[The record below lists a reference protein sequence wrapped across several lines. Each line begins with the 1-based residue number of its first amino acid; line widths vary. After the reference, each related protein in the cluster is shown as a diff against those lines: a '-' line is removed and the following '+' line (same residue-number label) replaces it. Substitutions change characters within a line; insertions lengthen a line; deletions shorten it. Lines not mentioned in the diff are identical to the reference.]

1 MIPVS
6 ELRDVNA
13 ADVYKGDLLA
23 GSLTRAGNDV
33 VFLYDSDYL
42 DSASTPDLAWSIP
55 KSSAETRASGGS
67 VPAFFAGLL
76 PEGVRLTG
84 VVTAT
89 KTSEDDHFTLL
100 LAVGSDTI
108 GDVRV
113 LPRGQQISLAGTAF
127 DSRHRV
133 PDLRRLFDSLSTG
146 ESVSQDPSALPGVQG
161 KVSAQMYSTPVS
173 TTAGPAILKLAPP
186 ARLPRL
192 VENESFF
199 MNLARRCA
207 LSVPEHRVI
216 EDDNGISGLLVA
228 RFDRV
233 GEQRIPQ
240 EDACQVSGL
249 YPASK
254 YRMKT
259 EAVIALLADNVER
272 GGGSARQATAE
283 LLRLTAYSYAIG
295 NGDLHGKN
303 YSIHKNT
310 QGIWSITPAYD
321 LLCTQPYASWSDPM
335 ALSFYGRANRWTRG
349 HFVESAGRLGM
360 PERATRRI
368 LDDVCAGVRSGI
380 DEVDTIGFDDK
391 QTRQLK
397 RLLDERCTELS

>member
-6 ELRDVNA
+6 ELRDVDA

-23 GSLTRAGNDV
+23 GSLTRVGNDV
-33 VFLYDSDYL
+33 EFLYDGDYL
-42 DSASTPDLAWSIP
+42 DSASAPNLAWSIP

-113 LPRGQQISLAGTAF
+113 LPRGQEMSLVGTAF

-133 PDLRRLFDSLSTG
+133 PDLRRLFDSLATG

-192 VENESFF
+192 VDNESFF
-199 MNLARRCA
+199 MNLARGCG
-207 LSVPEHRVI
+207 LSVPNHRVI
-216 EDDNGISGLLVA
+216 EDDKGFSGLLVA
-228 RFDRV
+228 RFDRI
-233 GEQRIPQ
+233 GEQRLPQ
-240 EDACQVSGL
+240 EDACQVAGL

-259 EAVIALLADNVER
+259 EAVIALLADTVER

-283 LLRLTAYSYAIG
+283 LLRLTAYSYAIE

-303 YSIHKNT
+303 YSIHNNT
-310 QGIWSITPAYD
+310 RGIWSITPAYD

>member
-1 MIPVS
+1 
-6 ELRDVNA
+6 
-13 ADVYKGDLLA
+13 
-23 GSLTRAGNDV
+23 
-33 VFLYDSDYL
+33 
-42 DSASTPDLAWSIP
+42 
-55 KSSAETRASGGS
+55 
-67 VPAFFAGLL
+67 
-76 PEGVRLTG
+76 
-84 VVTAT
+84 VTAT

-108 GDVRV
+108 GDVSV
-113 LPRGQQISLAGTAF
+113 LPHGQQMMLACTAF

-133 PDLRRLFDSLSTG
+133 PDLRHLFDSLSTS
-146 ESVSQDPSALPGVQG
+146 ESVQQDPSALPGVQG
-161 KVSAQMYSTPVS
+161 KVSALMYSTPVS

-186 ARLPRL
+186 ARLPQL

-199 MNLARRCA
+199 MNLARRCG

-216 EDDNGISGLLVA
+216 EDDKGISGLLVA
-228 RFDRV
+228 RFDRI
-233 GEQRIPQ
+233 GEQRLPQ

-259 EAVIALLADNVER
+259 EAVITLLADNVER

-310 QGIWSITPAYD
+310 REIWSITPAYD
-321 LLCTQPYASWSDPM
+321 LLCTQPYASWTDPM
-335 ALSFYGRANRWTRG
+335 ALNFYGRANRWTRA
-349 HFVESAGRLGM
+349 HFVESASRLGM

-368 LDDVCAGVRSGI
+368 LDDVCAGIRDGI
-380 DEVDTIGFDDK
+380 DEVDVIGFDDK

-397 RLLDERCTELS
+397 QLLDQRCTELS

>member
-1 MIPVS
+1 MIPAS
-6 ELRDVNA
+6 ELRDVDV

-33 VFLYDSDYL
+33 VFRYDSEYL
-42 DSASTPDLAWSIP
+42 DSASAPDLAWSIP
-55 KSSAETRASGGS
+55 KSSLQTRASGGS

-84 VVTAT
+84 VVAAT

-113 LPRGQQISLAGTAF
+113 LPRGQEMSLAGNAF
-127 DSRHRV
+127 DWRHPV

-146 ESVSQDPSALPGVQG
+146 ESVRKDPSALPGVQG

-199 MNLARRCA
+199 MNLAGRCG

-216 EDDNGISGLLVA
+216 EDDTGVSGLLVA

-233 GEQRIPQ
+233 GKKRLPQ
-240 EDACQVSGL
+240 EDACQVAGL

-259 EAVIALLADNVER
+259 EAVITLLADTVER
-272 GGGSARQATAE
+272 GGGSARQATAV

-295 NGDLHGKN
+295 NGNLHGKN
-303 YSIHKNT
+303 YSIHENT
-310 QGIWSITPAYD
+310 RGIWSVTPAYD

-335 ALSFYGRANRWTRG
+335 ALNFYGRANRWTREF
-349 HFVESAGRLGM
+349 FVESAGRMRM

-368 LDDVCAGVRSGI
+368 LDDVCAGVRDGI
-380 DEVDTIGFDDK
+380 DEVDVIGFEDK
-391 QTRQLK
+391 QTQQLK
-397 RLLDERCTELS
+397 RLLDQRCTELS

>member
-1 MIPVS
+1 MIPAS
-6 ELRDVNA
+6 ELRDVDA
-13 ADVYKGDLLA
+13 ADVYKGGLLA
-23 GSLTRAGNDV
+23 GSLTRVGNDV
-33 VFLYDSDYL
+33 AFRYDSDYL
-42 DSASTPDLAWSIP
+42 DNASAPDLAWSIP
-55 KSSAETRASGGS
+55 KSSLETRASGGS

-108 GDVRV
+108 GDVSV
-113 LPRGQQISLAGTAF
+113 LPHGQQMMLACTAF

-133 PDLRRLFDSLSTG
+133 PDLRHLFDSLSTS
-146 ESVSQDPSALPGVQG
+146 ESVQQDPSALPGVQG
-161 KVSAQMYSTPVS
+161 KVSALMYSTPVS

-186 ARLPRL
+186 ARLPQL

-199 MNLARRCA
+199 MNLARRCG

-216 EDDNGISGLLVA
+216 EDDKGISGLLVA
-228 RFDRV
+228 RFDRI
-233 GEQRIPQ
+233 GEQRLPQ

-259 EAVIALLADNVER
+259 EAVITLLADNVER

-310 QGIWSITPAYD
+310 REIWSITPAYD
-321 LLCTQPYASWSDPM
+321 LLCTQPYASWTDPM
-335 ALSFYGRANRWTRG
+335 ALNFYGRANRWTRA
-349 HFVESAGRLGM
+349 HFVESASRLGM

-368 LDDVCAGVRSGI
+368 LDDVCAGIRDGI
-380 DEVDTIGFDDK
+380 DEVDVIGFDDK

-397 RLLDERCTELS
+397 QLLDQRCTELS

>member
-1 MIPVS
+1 MIPAF
-6 ELRDVNA
+6 ELREVDT

-23 GSLTRAGNDV
+23 GSLKRSGNDV
-33 VFLYDSDYL
+33 VFRYDSTYL
-42 DSASTPDLAWSIP
+42 DDSSAPDLAWSIP
-55 KSSAETRASGGS
+55 KSSVETRASGGS

-76 PEGVRLTG
+76 PEGIRLTG
-84 VVTAT
+84 VITAT

-113 LPRGQQISLAGTAF
+113 LPRGQEMSSAVTPF
-127 DSRHRV
+127 DSKHPI
-133 PDLRRLFDSLSTG
+133 PDLRHLFDSLSTS
-146 ESVSQDPSALPGVQG
+146 ESVSQDPAALPGIQG

-173 TTAGPAILKLAPP
+173 TTAGAAILKLAPP

-192 VENESFF
+192 VENENFF
-199 MNLARRCA
+199 MSLARECG
-207 LSVPEHRVI
+207 LSTPDHRII
-216 EDDNGISGLLVA
+216 EDNKGIRGLLVA
-228 RFDRV
+228 RFDRIS
-233 GEQRIPQ
+233 EQRLPQ
-240 EDACQVSGL
+240 EDACQVSRL

-259 EAVIALLADNVER
+259 EAVIALLAETVER

-303 YSIHKNT
+303 YSIHQNAR
-310 QGIWSITPAYD
+310 GIWSVTPAYD

-335 ALSFYGRANRWTRG
+335 ALNFYGRANRWTRA
-349 HFVESAGRLGM
+349 HLVDSAGRLRM
-360 PERATRRI
+360 PERATLRI
-368 LDDVCAGVRSGI
+368 LDEVCAGVRNGI
-380 DEVDTIGFDDK
+380 EEVDAIGFDDK

-397 RLLDERCTELS
+397 QLLDQRCTELS

>member
-6 ELRDVNA
+6 ELRDVDA

-23 GSLTRAGNDV
+23 GSLTRVGNDV
-33 VFLYDSDYL
+33 EFLYDSDYL
-42 DSASTPDLAWSIP
+42 DSASAPNLAWSIP

-67 VPAFFAGLL
+67 VPAYFAGLL

-100 LAVGSDTI
+100 LAVGSDTV

-113 LPRGQQISLAGTAF
+113 LPRGQEMSLVGNAF

-133 PDLRRLFDSLSTG
+133 PDLRRLFDSLATG

-192 VENESFF
+192 VDNESFF
-199 MNLARRCA
+199 MNLARGCG
-207 LSVPEHRVI
+207 LSVPNHRVI
-216 EDDNGISGLLVA
+216 EDDEGVSGLLVA
-228 RFDRV
+228 RFDRI
-233 GEQRIPQ
+233 GEQRLPQ
-240 EDACQVSGL
+240 EDACQVAGL

-259 EAVIALLADNVER
+259 EAVIALLADTVER

-303 YSIHKNT
+303 YSIHNNT
-310 QGIWSITPAYD
+310 RGIWSITPAYD

-360 PERATRRI
+360 PERATLRI

>member
-6 ELRDVNA
+6 ELRDVDA

-23 GSLTRAGNDV
+23 GSLTRVGNDV
-33 VFLYDSDYL
+33 EFLYDSDYL
-42 DSASTPDLAWSIP
+42 DSASAPNLAWSIP

-113 LPRGQQISLAGTAF
+113 LPRGQEMSLVGTAF

-133 PDLRRLFDSLSTG
+133 PDLRRLFDSLATG

-199 MNLARRCA
+199 MNLARGCG
-207 LSVPEHRVI
+207 LSAPGHRVI
-216 EDDNGISGLLVA
+216 EDDKGISGLLVA
-228 RFDRV
+228 RFDRI
-233 GEQRIPQ
+233 GEQRLPQ
-240 EDACQVSGL
+240 EDGCQVSGL

-259 EAVIALLADNVER
+259 EAVIALLADTVER

-310 QGIWSITPAYD
+310 RGIWSVTPAYD

-335 ALSFYGRANRWTRG
+335 ALSFYGRTNRWTHG
-349 HFVESAGRLGM
+349 HFVESAGRLGI

>member
-1 MIPVS
+1 MIPVA
-6 ELRDVNA
+6 ELRDVDA

-23 GSLTRAGNDV
+23 GSLTRVGNDV
-33 VFLYDSDYL
+33 VFRYRSDYL
-42 DSASTPDLAWSIP
+42 NRASAPDLAWSIP
-55 KSSAETRASGGS
+55 KSSPETRASGGS

-113 LPRGQQISLAGTAF
+113 LPSGQEMSLVGNVF

-146 ESVSQDPSALPGVQG
+146 ESVSRDSSALPGVQG

-192 VENESFF
+192 VQNESFF
-199 MNLARRCA
+199 MNLARRCG
-207 LSVPEHRVI
+207 LSVPEHRMI
-216 EDDNGISGLLVA
+216 EDDKGISGLLVA
-228 RFDRV
+228 RFDRI
-233 GEQRIPQ
+233 GEQRLPQ

-259 EAVIALLADNVER
+259 EAVITLLADNVER

-310 QGIWSITPAYD
+310 REIWSITPAYD

-335 ALSFYGRANRWTRG
+335 ALNFYGRANRWTRA
-349 HFVESAGRLGM
+349 HFVESASRLGM
-360 PERATRRI
+360 PERATLRI
-368 LDDVCAGVRSGI
+368 LDDVCAGVRDGI
-380 DEVDTIGFDDK
+380 DEVDVIGFDDK

-397 RLLDERCTELS
+397 QLLDQRCTELS

>member
-1 MIPVS
+1 MIAAS
-6 ELRDVNA
+6 ELRDVDA
-13 ADVYKGDLLA
+13 ADVYKGGLLA
-23 GSLTRAGNDV
+23 GSLTRVGNDV
-33 VFLYDSDYL
+33 VFRYDSDYL
-42 DSASTPDLAWSIP
+42 DNASAPDLAWSIP
-55 KSSAETRASGGS
+55 KSSLETRASGGS

-108 GDVRV
+108 GNVSV
-113 LPRGQQISLAGTAF
+113 LPRGQEMSLAGTAF

-173 TTAGPAILKLAPP
+173 TTSGPAILKLAPP
-186 ARLPRL
+186 ARLSRL
-192 VENESFF
+192 VQNENFF
-199 MNLARRCA
+199 MNLAGRCG

-216 EDDNGISGLLVA
+216 QDDKGISGLLVA

-233 GEQRIPQ
+233 GEQRLPQ

-259 EAVIALLADNVER
+259 EAVIALLADTVER

-283 LLRLTAYSYAIG
+283 LLRLTAYSYAMG

-303 YSIHKNT
+303 YSIHQNSR
-310 QGIWSITPAYD
+310 GIWSVTPAYD

-335 ALSFYGRANRWTRG
+335 ALNFYGRANRWTRA
-349 HFVESAGRLGM
+349 HFVESASRLGM

-368 LDDVCAGVRSGI
+368 LDDVCAGVRDGI
-380 DEVDTIGFDDK
+380 GEVDVIGFDDK

-397 RLLDERCTELS
+397 QLLDQRCTELS

>member
-1 MIPVS
+1 MIPVA
-6 ELRDVNA
+6 ELRDVDA

-23 GSLTRAGNDV
+23 GSLTRVGNDV
-33 VFLYDSDYL
+33 VFRYRSDYL
-42 DSASTPDLAWSIP
+42 NRASAPDLAWSIP
-55 KSSAETRASGGS
+55 KSSPETRASGGS

-113 LPRGQQISLAGTAF
+113 LPSGQEMSLVGNVF

-146 ESVSQDPSALPGVQG
+146 ESVSRDSSALPGVQG

-199 MNLARRCA
+199 MNLARRCG
-207 LSVPEHRVI
+207 LSVPEHRMI
-216 EDDNGISGLLVA
+216 EDDKGISGLLVA
-228 RFDRV
+228 RFDRI
-233 GEQRIPQ
+233 GEQRLPQ

-259 EAVIALLADNVER
+259 EAVITLLADNVER

-310 QGIWSITPAYD
+310 REIWSITPAYD

-335 ALSFYGRANRWTRG
+335 ALNFYGRANRWTRA
-349 HFVESAGRLGM
+349 HFVESASRLGM
-360 PERATRRI
+360 PERATLRI
-368 LDDVCAGVRSGI
+368 LDDVCAGVRDGI
-380 DEVDTIGFDDK
+380 DEVDVIGFDDK

-397 RLLDERCTELS
+397 QLLDQRCTELS